1 MKERSDNIIKK
12 GNRYSWVIELP
23 MLKNLFLLFEV
34 WKVLGITYVLML
46 FVTLLINLFSGGGMD
61 GMVSASKAST
71 IVLAILLVLS
81 LPAYYLVTRANNGKY
96 TVLFEMDERGIDHT
110 QIKTDKARAMEVL
123 TMLAGEASGNKTTKG
138 AGILSAAGGSLY
150 SPFVSIREIRT
161 DPEKKLIR
169 LQSLLI
175 SNQVYTEAED
185 YDFVL
190 NYIVDHCPKA
200 RVN

>member
-61 GMVSASKAST
+61 GMISASKAST

-110 QIKTDKARAMEVL
+110 QIKTDKARAMELL
-123 TMLAGEASGNKTTKG
+123 T
-138 AGILSAAGGSLY
+138 ILSAAGGSLY

>member
-1 MKERSDNIIKK
+1 
-12 GNRYSWVIELP
+12 
-23 MLKNLFLLFEV
+23 
-34 WKVLGITYVLML
+34 
-46 FVTLLINLFSGGGMD
+46 
-61 GMVSASKAST
+61 
-71 IVLAILLVLS
+71 
-81 LPAYYLVTRANNGKY
+81 
-96 TVLFEMDERGIDHT
+96 MDERGVDHT

>member
-1 MKERSDNIIKK
+1 MKQHSDNIIKK

-34 WKVLGITYVLML
+34 WKL
-46 FVTLLINLFSGGGMD
+46 FVTLLINLFRGGGMD
-61 GMVSASKAST
+61 GMISASKAST

-169 LQSLLI
+169 LHSLLI

>member
-1 MKERSDNIIKK
+1 
-12 GNRYSWVIELP
+12 

-61 GMVSASKAST
+61 GMISASKACT

-110 QIKTDKARAMEVL
+110 QIKTDKSVLYCKSVRA
-123 TMLAGEASGNKTTKG
+123 TFKG
-138 AGILSAAGGSLY
+138 Y
-150 SPFVSIREIRT
+150 P
-161 DPEKKLIR
+161 P
-169 LQSLLI
+169 
-175 SNQVYTEAED
+175 
-185 YDFVL
+185 
-190 NYIVDHCPKA
+190 
-200 RVN
+200 